1 MPWGTDVFA
10 SAVIVAAGRGLRY
23 GHGQGDRPKQLMPLG
38 RGTVLARTVAAFRA
52 CPWVGETIVV
62 APPEMADVFGGLA
75 GLPGEVRIVPGG
87 PDRCDS
93 ARLGLE
99 AASPEA
105 AVVLVHDGVRPLVA
119 PDQILRV
126 AEAALQDGAAIL
138 AVPVRDTL
146 KLSDGQGNVARTI
159 DRANLWQAQTPQGLR
174 ADVVRLVLD
183 GPWAP
188 GVTDESGLA
197 EALGLKVRLV
207 EGSPSNLKITGP
219 EDMAMARTLMG
230 PGGLRVGQG
239 WDFHRI
245 SPGRPLWLGCV
256 HFPGEPGL
264 AGHSDADVLAH
275 ALIDALLG
283 AAGLGDIGLHFPPHD
298 GRWEGATGARL
309 LSLTMGLV
317 ESGNFVLENADLTLI
332 GERPR
337 LAGRRQAMAAAMA
350 EALGVPEGL
359 LNLKGKTTEGL
370 GFIGRRE
377 GLAAAATVLLSSAG

>member
-1 MPWGTDVFA
+1 MPWETDVFA

-23 GHGQGDRPKQLMPLG
+23 GHGPGDRPKQLLPLG

-52 CPWVGETIVV
+52 CPLVGETIVV
-62 APPEMADVFGGLA
+62 APPEMADVFGALA

-93 ARLGLE
+93 VRLGLE

-105 AVVLVHDGVRPLVA
+105 SVVLVHDGVRPLVG

-197 EALGLKVRLV
+197 EALGLTVRLV

-264 AGHSDADVLAH
+264 EGHSDADVLAH
-275 ALIDALLG
+275 
-283 AAGLGDIGLHFPPHD
+283 
-298 GRWEGATGARL
+298 
-309 LSLTMGLV
+309 
-317 ESGNFVLENADLTLI
+317 
-332 GERPR
+332 
-337 LAGRRQAMAAAMA
+337 
-350 EALGVPEGL
+350 
-359 LNLKGKTTEGL
+359 
-370 GFIGRRE
+370 
-377 GLAAAATVLLSSAG
+377 